1 MDDTERKEHRAQ
13 QFRLLTQ
20 TSPDTEMGCF
30 MRRFWHPVAL
40 SKDVAPGKAM
50 PLKVLGEE
58 LTLYRGESG
67 KPYIIAGRC
76 AHRRTLLYTGWV
88 QGELLRCIYHGW
100 QYNGTG
106 QCVHRPAEKDAGLPP
121 VKVGGY
127 AVHEYCGMVFAYL
140 GEGAAPEFE
149 LPRKHCFEGE
159 GVVTVA
165 GRERWETNWFQQ
177 IENSLDATHVSFV
190 HQKFYAG
197 PFGQAVTGA
206 VPEKLEYQETSAG
219 IHQRATRAHNNVR
232 ESDWTFPNNNH
243 IVVPG
248 LEKDDSWTDIG
259 VWMTPADDMNTNRF
273 LLYATTPKTE
283 DYRRRFLEHFE
294 KYATYHPADYHDELF
309 AGIPPEPENMLVGLT
324 AAQDYVAMRGQGRI
338 TDRENEQLGKSDLGI
353 ITLRRIFWRELQL
366 QREGKP
372 MKDWRRLPE
381 KPVLPTQPG
390 MQAATT

>member
-1 MDDTERKEHRAQ
+1 MNESERKAHRAA

-20 TSPDTEMGCF
+20 TGPDTEMGQL

-40 SKDVAPGKAM
+40 SKEVAPGKAM

-58 LTLYRGESG
+58 LTFYRGESG
-67 KPYIIAGRC
+67 KPYIIGGRC

-88 QGELLRCIYHGW
+88 QGEQLRCIYHGW
-100 QYNGTG
+100 QYDGSG

-121 VKVGGY
+121 VKVAGY
-127 AVHEYCGMVFAYL
+127 PVHEYCGIVFAYL
-140 GEGAAPEFE
+140 GKGAAPEFQ
-149 LPRKHCFEGE
+149 LPRKHGFEEE

-190 HQKFYAG
+190 HQAFYAG
-197 PFGQAVTGA
+197 PFGQAVTTA
-206 VPEKLEYQETSAG
+206 VPEKLEYTETSAG
-219 IHQRATRAHNNVR
+219 IHQRAIRAHNNVR

-243 IVVPG
+243 IIVPG
-248 LEKDDSWTDIG
+248 LEKDDTWTDIG

-273 LLYATTPKTE
+273 MLYATKPKTDE
-283 DYRRRFLEHFE
+283 YRRRFLAHFE

-309 AGIPPEPENMLVGLT
+309 AGVFSDPENKLVGLT

-338 TDRENEQLGKSDLGI
+338 TDRENELLGKSDLGI

-372 MKDWRRLPE
+372 TKEWRRLEE
-381 KPVLPTQPG
+381 KPALPTQPG
-390 MQAATT
+390 MVAA